1 MKRKKQVS
9 YLSSVLSISMF
20 LLMLGLFGILYIQS
34 SKLATYVRENMIVQV
49 FVDESLSQEDINRIK
64 SQMEEKGFAREIRY
78 VTSEQAAAEFSQEI
92 GQDFT
97 SFLGFNPLKPSFQ
110 IRLKENF
117 TAPLELQK
125 MEGVLRQMQG
135 INEINYE
142 RDLFQ
147 RVNNNMRSVGMILL
161 GISLLFLIISAILI
175 NNTVKLNLYARR
187 FAIKTMQLVG
197 ATNWFIVK
205 PFVWQSIRNG
215 FFGWFI
221 CMVIIMSL
229 LNSLPAWLPD
239 AALLNDPFA
248 YLELFILLLAIGLIM
263 SALSTITSTQRYLNS
278 KIEDLY

>member
-1 MKRKKQVS
+1 
-9 YLSSVLSISMF
+9 
-20 LLMLGLFGILYIQS
+20 
-34 SKLATYVRENMIVQV
+34 MIVQV

-147 RVNNNMRSVGMILL
+147 RVNKNMRSVGMILL

-229 LNSLPAWLPD
+229 LNSLPAWLAD

>member
-1 MKRKKQVS
+1 MV
-9 YLSSVLSISMF
+9 
-20 LLMLGLFGILYIQS
+20 LLMLGLFGILFIQS
-34 SKLATYVRENMIVQV
+34 NKLGSYVRENMIVQV
-49 FVDESLSQEDINRIK
+49 FVDESLNATEINQIKTKIESQ
-64 SQMEEKGFAREIRY
+64 GFAREIRF
-78 VTSEQAAAEFSQEI
+78 VSSEQAAAEFSQEI

-110 IRLKENF
+110 IRMKEEF
-117 TAPLELQK
+117 TSQLELQR
-125 MEGVLRQMQG
+125 MESVLRQLQG

-147 RVNNNMRSVGMILL
+147 RVDKNMRSIGIILL
-161 GISLLFLIISAILI
+161 GISVLFLIISAILI

-197 ATNWFIVK
+197 ATNWFIIK
-205 PFVWQSIRNG
+205 PFVWQSLKNG

-229 LNSLPAWLPD
+229 LNSLPNWLPD

-248 YLELFILLLAIGLIM
+248 YLELFILLLLLGLGM
-263 SALSTITSTQRYLNS
+263 SVLSSLLSTKRYLNS